1 MACEHID
8 WALSDVVAPEYIAT
22 VRTVI
27 ENNYPRRESKSRE
40 SPYPKE
46 HLTSDALSFYPW
58 SANDEKI
65 LDRYNPFHLRIPDS
79 FTTLYLFYE
88 FNYYRWHSYAAE
100 ERLNFLREYHLLY
113 ADILEAL
120 NEDDNAESRLRTKIH
135 TDSMYQS
142 AGLNTRYLRFSNT
155 ERGRIMFQLS
165 LLAHLALHI
174 LRSREEAISTAARV
188 KVLGLLYKFDIDAV
202 ASAFSAYN
210 KGFKLHQ
217 SEPVEDLIPQSFINH
232 ATEKGGTPHNGL
244 FMENSTIKAIFP
256 LRRPLY
262 NVIDFDTGL
271 STLLQCHRSET
282 VQILLSF
289 LRLNVAV
296 VALPNR
302 YSYSASD
309 YEKRDR
315 ESAKLT
321 FHALVN
327 LSRLDLI
334 QKRELFG
341 VQASY
346 RTGSKDARP
355 SSYQSRVGATTG
367 VGGEF
372 CDDLESL
379 SKESLVARI
388 RQQQAYIERLK
399 ESPVARVTKSTTT
412 RPSISDPKGYFK
424 IFGLDPTTS
433 EEDMDEILTPYYRAL
448 ALKWHSDKTIG
459 DPERDQKTEKFKKLQ
474 AAYEVLSDSEKHK
487 RYVALWRS

>member
-27 ENNYPRRESKSRE
+27 EHNYPRRESKTSK

-46 HLTSDALSFYPW
+46 HLTDDALSFYPW

-65 LDRYNPFHLRIPDS
+65 LDRYNPFHLRIPDKL
-79 FTTLYLFYE
+79 TTLHSFFE
-88 FNYYRWHSYAAE
+88 FDYRRCSYNRDITPAE
-100 ERLNFLREYHLLY
+100 ERLNFLREYHILY

-142 AGLNTRYLRFSNT
+142 AGLNTRYLRISNT
-155 ERGRIMFQLS
+155 ERGRVMFQLS
-165 LLAHLALHI
+165 LLAHLALDI

-202 ASAFSAYN
+202 AAAFSFYN
-210 KGFKLHQ
+210 TGFKLHALE
-217 SEPVEDLIPQSFINH
+217 SVEDLIPKSFIKH

-296 VALPNR
+296 VALRNK
-302 YSYSASD
+302 YGYTSHD
-309 YEKRDR
+309 YDERNR
-315 ESAKLT
+315 ESTKLT

-327 LSRLDLI
+327 LSRLDSM

-341 VQASY
+341 AQASY
-346 RTGSKDARP
+346 RTGPKDAQP

-388 RQQQAYIERLK
+388 RQQQAYIELLR
-399 ESPVARVTKSTTT
+399 ESPAARVTKSTTT
-412 RPSISDPKGYFK
+412 RPSISDPKGYCK
-424 IFGLDPTTS
+424 IFGLDPRFP
-433 EEDMDEILTPYYRAL
+433 E
-448 ALKWHSDKTIG
+448 ALKWHPDKTVG
-459 DPERDQKTEKFKKLQ
+459 DPERTEKTEKFKKLQ
-474 AAYEVLSDSEKHK
+474 SAYEVLSDSEQRK
-487 RYVALWRS
+487 RYLAS